1 MYLLEYL
8 ADQFNSKDVIYGEI
22 EFEIYQ
28 LNEAAA

>member
-8 ADQFNSKDVIYGEI
+8 ADQFNSNSVIYGEI

-28 LNEAAA
+28 LNEEAA